1 MKRTILGKEYDYP
14 PEGVLT
20 HVKTGGKY
28 VALCP
33 AVIEADAVPAVAY
46 TKLGGDGTVWI
57 RPLAEFMDG
66 RFTW

>member
-14 PEGVLT
+14 PNGSVFT

-28 VALCP
+28 VVLFP
-33 AVIEADAVPAVAY
+33 VNIEADAVPAVAY
-46 TKLGGDGTVWI
+46 AALSGSNDIWV

-66 RFTW
+66 RLE